1 MMKGLDLDFNGM
13 LQNINQVTSDAMAKI
28 EEMRLSGQDVTT
40 HDKLFDEIEKA
51 KSKMSSVLS
60 EMNKNKGND

>member
-1 MMKGLDLDFNGM
+1 MKGLDLDFAGM

-28 EEMRLSGQDVTT
+28 EEMRLSGQDVAT
-40 HDKLFDEIEKA
+40 HDQLFSEIEKA

-60 EMNKNKGND
+60 ELNKNKGND